1 MRKRSYC
8 VSKVGKKSIVESSIR
23 ESEQRRGL
31 ECYNGRYPA
40 SQADA
45 LLSELLGKPSN
56 GKGRKM

>member
-1 MRKRSYC
+1 MINSLEEIRGCFKEKKK
-8 VSKVGKKSIVESSIR
+8 KVFKG
-23 ESEQRRGL
+23 QRRGL